1 MIARASSPAA
11 AHHTD
16 AAAVAPLDIVIVGL
30 SITSSWGNG
39 HATTFRA
46 LVAALTARGH
56 RVRFYERNVPWY
68 ASHRDLPNPPWGE
81 TVLYDSVEELQGHFP
96 SGIDADLVIL
106 GSYVPEAT
114 RLAPWL
120 QQEARGVVAFYDI
133 DTPVTVAALDRG
145 RCEYLLGAHI
155 PSFDCYLSFA
165 GGAVMERLHTQY
177 GAPVIRPL
185 YCSVDPQLYR
195 PRPAHVPQLT
205 LGYLGT
211 YSDDR
216 QPALESLLLDVARAM
231 PTGRFAVAGA
241 KYPPTVQWPHNVVH
255 HEHCP
260 PAEHPE
266 FYTDQ
271 RFTLNITR
279 ADMVRN
285 GWSPSVR
292 LFEAAACGVP
302 IISDWWEGLDE
313 FFEPGSEIVVARDTA
328 DVLKALR
335 EIDETMRRAM
345 AERAR
350 RRVLASHTAAH
361 RAHEIETLVHELR
374 GRGTTPVATMPA
386 ASDAS
391 GWSVPW

>member
-1 MIARASSPAA
+1 MS
-11 AHHTD
+11 
-16 AAAVAPLDIVIVGL
+16 APLDIVIVGL

-46 LVAALTARGH
+46 LVSALSARGH

-68 ASHRDLPNPPWGE
+68 ASHRDLPTPPWGK

-96 SGIDADLVIL
+96 AGVDADLVIL

-120 QQEARGVVAFYDI
+120 QQESRGVVAFYDI
-133 DTPVTVAALDRG
+133 DTPVTMAALDRG
-145 RCEYLLGAHI
+145 RCEYLLPAHI
-155 PSFDCYLSFA
+155 PAFDCYLSFA
-165 GGAVMERLHTQY
+165 GGPVMERLHAEF
-177 GAPVIRPL
+177 GAPVVRPL
-185 YCSVDPQLYR
+185 YCSVDPQLYH
-195 PRPAHVPQLT
+195 PRPGHVPQLT

-216 QPALESLLLDVARAM
+216 QPALERLLLNVAREL

-241 KYPPTVQWPHNVVH
+241 QYPASVQWPANVVH

-271 RFTLNITR
+271 RFTLNVTR
-279 ADMVRN
+279 ADMVKN

-302 IISDWWEGLDE
+302 IISDWWEGLDA
-313 FFEPGSEIVVARDTA
+313 FFEPGYEIVVAESTD
-328 DVLKALR
+328 DVLRALR
-335 EIDETMRRAM
+335 DIDENRRRAI

-350 RRVLASHTAAH
+350 RRVLSSHTAAH
-361 RAHEIETLVHELR
+361 RAHELETLVQELR
-374 GRGTTPVATMPA
+374 GSRRTPVRVTPVTSMSKAPQA
-386 ASDAS
+386 D